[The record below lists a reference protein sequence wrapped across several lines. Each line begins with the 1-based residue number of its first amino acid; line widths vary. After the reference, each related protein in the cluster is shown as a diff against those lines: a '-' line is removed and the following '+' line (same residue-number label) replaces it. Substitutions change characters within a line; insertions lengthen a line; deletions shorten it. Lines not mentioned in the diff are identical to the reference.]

1 MTFKSHLFIPL
12 VARIL
17 MAEVDILGL
26 AETRQRR
33 STHLR
38 QDLLFVPLLFGDKEL
53 EPSMGPRCVL

>member
-1 MTFKSHLFIPL
+1 
-12 VARIL
+12 

-33 STHLR
+33 PTHFR
-38 QDLLFVPLLFGDKEL
+38 EDLLFVPLLFGDEEL